1 MTNRN
6 IMTTRRAFMGMGAAA
21 LSLGKSDLSFA
32 QERKRSAGDLLKVG
46 LILGEYAHSTGWGSL
61 INGINGDRTN
71 PKRTGMVY
79 SHVWH
84 IDRTEAESFAK
95 RYGVESVVRN
105 FDDMVGK
112 VDAVIIDTVMQ
123 TPWIHKLAEPYIA
136 NGIPVFSD
144 RPGNDAIWKVK
155 KLIDMAKKYNT
166 PFWSGSSLEKM
177 YQCIQA
183 QEHHPP
189 ETITG
194 YETWSEGVPSFYC
207 HGLHGMWWT
216 HKTSGGHIHAVSHRM
231 EDWSK
236 GGGETTVIHKDRGNG
251 PFMGRI
257 HHSKREN
264 CLIWTK
270 FEGSDQ
276 VYRYDTGHWEN
287 FVYLPLLLAVQDMF
301 YHGMERLPESYDSF
315 LEKNRFFLS
324 AFRSTLRENGDFV
337 ELDELDEDWS
347 VGCPWGHPNMGP
359 KAYYDA
365 YTKLLGP
372 EKGEIRPPA

>member
-1 MTNRN
+1 MN
-6 IMTTRRAFMGMGAAA
+6 TTRRNFLGTASLAISSTAASTAFGV
-21 LSLGKSDLSFA
+21 
-32 QERKRSAGDLLKVG
+32 QRKRNSSDLLKVG
-46 LILGEYAHSTGWGSL
+46 LILGEYAHSTGWAPM
-61 INGINGDRTN
+61 INGINGDTTN
-71 PKRTGMVY
+71 PKRTGMFY
-79 SHVWH
+79 SHIWH
-84 IDRTEAESFAK
+84 IDRNEAETFAK
-95 RYGVESVVRN
+95 RYGVENVVRN

-112 VDAVIIDTVMQ
+112 VDGLIIDTVMQ
-123 TPWIHKLAEPYIA
+123 TPWIHKIAEPYLE

-144 RPGNDAIWKVK
+144 RPGTDAIWKVK
-155 KLIDMAKKYNT
+155 TLIDLAKKNNT
-166 PFWSGSSLEKM
+166 PFWSGSSLECM

-194 YETWSEGVPSFYC
+194 YETWSEGKPTFYC

-216 HKTSGGHIHAVSHRM
+216 HKITGGHIHTVSQKM

-236 GGGETTVIHKDRGNG
+236 GGGDTTVIHDDRGNG
-251 PFMGRI
+251 SYMGKI
-257 HHSKREN
+257 HHVKREN
-264 CLIWTK
+264 CLIWTR
-270 FEGSDQ
+270 FEGSEQ
-276 VYRYDTGHWEN
+276 AYRYDTGHWQN

-315 LEKNRFFLS
+315 LEKYKFFLS

-347 VGCPWGHPNMGP
+347 VGCPWGHPSM
-359 KAYYDA
+359 ATREVYDA
-365 YTKLLGP
+365 YTKLLGA